1 VFANAGSQASGS
13 IKSSIY
19 DNDLD
24 NFQECGRKAL
34 RMFQKEVFLIKKLA
48 CKLKVDSSLHIM
60 IEIIFCQAAP
70 VLTPVH
76 NTFRSGISRHPQA
89 LAGQW

>member
-1 VFANAGSQASGS
+1 
-13 IKSSIY
+13 
-19 DNDLD
+19 
-24 NFQECGRKAL
+24 
-34 RMFQKEVFLIKKLA
+34 MFQKEVFLIKKLA

-76 NTFRSGISRHPQA
+76 NIPFRELSPSPSAGWSVVIYEGFA
-89 LAGQW
+89 LCFVLIAPLRIKGGQR